1 MERSDVERTAGVEQ
15 LGRAFAAVGDLI
27 TKVRPEQW
35 SAPTPCTD
43 WTVRQLVDHLIGMN
57 RVFAGLLADEP
68 PPRRRAA
75 DHIEDDPVGAYPDSA
90 ASLQAAFEQPGVLE
104 RTYRAPRG
112 GYRLR
117 AIADP
122 SVRPPRPRVG
132 PRSGHGATR

>member
-1 MERSDVERTAGVEQ
+1 VGCAADPEGNEFCVERSDVERPAGVEP

-68 PPRRRAA
+68 PHVAGPLTTSKTTLQV
-75 DHIEDDPVGAYPDSA
+75 HGDDQLRDSWK
-90 ASLQAAFEQPGVLE
+90 LDVPN
-104 RTYRAPRG
+104 R
-112 GYRLR
+112 
-117 AIADP
+117 
-122 SVRPPRPRVG
+122 
-132 PRSGHGATR
+132 